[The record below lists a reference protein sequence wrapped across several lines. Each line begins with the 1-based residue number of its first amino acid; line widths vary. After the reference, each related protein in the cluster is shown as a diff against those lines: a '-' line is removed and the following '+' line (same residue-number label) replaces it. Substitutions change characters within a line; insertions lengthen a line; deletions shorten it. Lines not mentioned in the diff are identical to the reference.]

1 MWTRRCYPTRRGI
14 NLPLNRINRP
24 VIEAQSVC
32 PSLTWTRGAKR
43 TSTATLTGTSQSV
56 VPSKTPIQGA
66 LPKRVIE
73 DDPSIPPAPSYP
85 TVIQQALNNM
95 RIFSNCVVLT
105 RVGSFYE
112 MYFDQAEVY
121 SKLLDLKLAAKP
133 ISLGRKVPMSGFP
146 YFQLD
151 RYLKKLVQ
159 DMNKYVAIIE
169 EVPID
174 AEAKLKSGGLMF
186 DRKVAR
192 VVTPGTLIDEKFMHE
207 WENNFVLGIF
217 YDHTAAMPGMMIE
230 DTLNKQVEE
239 ATQELGIAWLDL
251 SSGDFFTQK
260 TTMDSLSSVLARIG
274 PREIVIDPILAINQD
289 SPISAVLNEGQYII
303 THHQYTSDSTSLWT
317 SMLEEK
323 GEGVNYG
330 NFSEPEVGAG
340 SFLLEFV
347 DKQLQGKLP
356 NLRPPMQR
364 NHEDYMTID
373 RNSLKSLEVRQ
384 TMRDGGFEGS
394 LLHAVRKTV
403 TKSGH
408 RLLCQRLSKILF
420 ILCVAFLA
428 N

>member
-1 MWTRRCYPTRRGI
+1 MWTRRCCPTRHGI
-14 NLPLNRINRP
+14 SLPLNRIHHP
-24 VIEAQSVC
+24 VIETQSIS

-43 TSTATLTGTSQSV
+43 TSTVTLTGTAQGATKSN
-56 VPSKTPIQGA
+56 KTIQGA
-66 LPKRVIE
+66 LPKKVIE
-73 DDPSIPPAPSYP
+73 DDPSMPPAPSYP

-95 RIFSNCVVLT
+95 RKFSNCVVLT

-207 WENNFVLGIF
+207 WENNFVLGMF
-217 YDHTAAMPGMMIE
+217 YDHTAMPGRTTKDIFE
-230 DTLNKQVEE
+230 RQVEE
-239 ATQELGIAWLDL
+239 ATEELGLAWLDL

-274 PREIVIDPILAINQD
+274 PREIVIDPILALD
-289 SPISAVLNEGQYII
+289 KDLPISLVLNEGQYII
-303 THHQYTSDSTSLWT
+303 THHEHTADSTSLWT

-330 NFSEPEVGAG
+330 NFSEHEVGAG

-384 TMRDGGFEGS
+384 TMRDGGFDGS

-408 RLLCQRLSKILF
+408 RLLCQRLSKVLLLYCILG
-420 ILCVAFLA
+420 
-428 N
+428 